1 MKKLTAGAL
10 WLAILLSLSA
20 VTACADVIDPGP
32 IHPEPAVADS
42 PQITAAIV
50 ATVVIAAAVIAWMII
65 RSRRSK

>member
-1 MKKLTAGAL
+1 MLAVKKLTAGAL

-20 VTACADVIDPGP
+20 VTACADI
-32 IHPEPAVADS
+32 IPEPAVADS

>member
-20 VTACADVIDPGP
+20 VTACADIID
-32 IHPEPAVADS
+32 PEPAVADS